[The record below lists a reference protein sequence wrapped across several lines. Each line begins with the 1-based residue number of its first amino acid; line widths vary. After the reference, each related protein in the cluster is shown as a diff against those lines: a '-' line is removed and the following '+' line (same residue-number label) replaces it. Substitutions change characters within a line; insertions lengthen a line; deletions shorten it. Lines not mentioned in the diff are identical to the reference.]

1 MARFLLQWMEVEQ
14 KYRLRKKLDLTCNKT
29 IEKQAFRRIIVEL
42 VYLPFVC
49 KHVVKAYFWSVYVLF
64 NVVDRNFSILFA
76 FSNFWRWDG
85 SQGRNQ
91 NTASLSFFLP
101 YFLPKLSSIFL
112 CRRHNFVPLSWHNI
126 FLHNFPGIIFLY
138 SKYNPRLC
146 REIPVWNFMKK
157 SIRTHFIGKLS
168 YRETFGFRFANI
180 LDGFIIILVLP

>member
-14 KYRLRKKLDLTCNKT
+14 KYRLRKKLNLICNKT

-64 NVVDRNFSILFA
+64 NVVDRNFSIFLLSAIFEDEMKRKGEIKILPPSP
-76 FSNFWRWDG
+76 FSF
-85 SQGRNQ
+85 
-91 NTASLSFFLP
+91 
-101 YFLPKLSSIFL
+101 SIFFQTFPL
-112 CRRHNFVPLSWHNI
+112 FSLYRHQNFVSLSWHNI
-126 FLHNFPGIIFLY
+126 FLYNFPGIIFLY